1 MLKRYLFTTFAALVA
16 LIGSTAVANVAHAAP
31 AAPTQDSETFTLSTE
46 NPPLSVDG
54 VGGYSEEEVEEMQE
68 FFRTVEQNI
77 DETTAQETLTPGEM
91 WSDSIELP
99 DAVDKAEADQ
109 AELMIAEEQE
119 SGVASRWQSRAPRC
133 RIFWP
138 SPHRVCGAILQAYEQ
153 LGGMTSWLLFP
164 IEAESINPDLQ
175 GYRQRFANGFIYWHP
190 NTGAHP
196 VSTHA
201 SLIWSNLG
209 WETGMLGYPTSSEIL
224 RTEGLAISQRFQ
236 HGAAL
241 LTLAGASAM
250 FNDAFRTWELQGAER
265 GPLGYPLGLPNET
278 IYPEGRTQVFTG
290 GITISDQHRD
300 ALPVYGEVFDQWIT
314 DFENDK
320 LIGLPTQAPQ
330 KTARNRVSQVF
341 EHQTLNGKSFGNLA
355 NDVMSHV
362 FLPFKTQEAADEFF
376 EFAYSAL
383 NQVEQL
389 RDEFLPRNT
398 QNDRDKPRRRN
409 LLGTVANMLG
419 KYLFG
424 SACSVKMQDIHERSP
439 KSGPDWKIGW
449 KPYTDCKSSPE
460 RIRSITHTN
469 SLKYLGD
476 SKEIWLQV
484 PLDEG
489 RTVKRKSWKF
499 EQDDIVYRC
508 TRTGQI
514 SYQGTTQI
522 VIELAFGDPLRGVF
536 KTKVDDKTKCIG
548 RK

>member
-1 MLKRYLFTTFAALVA
+1 
-16 LIGSTAVANVAHAAP
+16 
-31 AAPTQDSETFTLSTE
+31 
-46 NPPLSVDG
+46 
-54 VGGYSEEEVEEMQE
+54 MQE

-99 DAVDKAEADQ
+99 DAVDKEDADQ

-355 NDVMSHV
+355 SDVMSHV

-398 QNDRDKPRRRN
+398 RNDRDQPRRRQ
-409 LLGTVANMLG
+409 LLGEIANLMG
-419 KYLFG
+419 GYLFG
-424 SACSVKMQDIHERSP
+424 GRCTVRMDNIHKRSP
-439 KSGPDWKIGW
+439 QSGPDWKIGW
-449 KPYTDCKSSPE
+449 KPQTTCTTD
-460 RIRSITHTN
+460 RAITVTHTN
-469 SLKYLGD
+469 TLKYLGD
-476 SKEIWLQV
+476 SEELWLQV
-484 PLDEG
+484 PLDSG
-489 RTVKRKSWKF
+489 RVASGAAIKF
-499 EQDDIVYRC
+499 QQKDIEYRC
-508 TRTGQI
+508 IREGKITYKGITKV
-514 SYQGTTQI
+514 
-522 VIELAFGDPLRGVF
+522 VIKQAYGDPLHAVAETA
-536 KTKVDDKTKCIG
+536 KAHKTKCIG